1 MTTKNNE
8 IEGSSLT
15 IDKYVGN
22 VETMKKHAPQQLRRN
37 STRKRKSGDI
47 IDDVGPDKLISYP
60 GFTSDLNEKPVL
72 VNSRDAFFD
81 NNSRRSLAT
90 ICSLDDERIIK
101 PSKSFFDD
109 HDDDESYEV
118 NNNYSSRKSPSNF
131 QKRPLL
137 NSIVGD
143 GSPCGVDDFF
153 YGCNV
158 ISSWKRPLAW
168 SDEDDDEDNEDEE
181 NDNPSILG
189 IEMKR
194 QDTEENIREH
204 LSFPKTLGEEFVSL
218 YDESREVENSGSS
231 RRMIRRSSSSRVT
244 TLEENSR
251 HKLPGSKMFR
261 QTDIS
266 KVTAIHWDEKVMD
279 DDTLGKMAKL
289 SFS

>member
-1 MTTKNNE
+1 MTTKKNE
-8 IEGSSLT
+8 IEGALLT
-15 IDKYVGN
+15 IDKYVENG
-22 VETMKKHAPQQLRRN
+22 ETMGKHAPQQLRRN

-47 IDDVGPDKLISYP
+47 IDGAGPDKQISYP
-60 GFTSDLNEKPVL
+60 GFASNVNENPVL

-101 PSKSFFDD
+101 SSKSFFDE
-109 HDDDESYEV
+109 HDDDVSYEG
-118 NNNYSSRKSPSNF
+118 NDNYLSHKTSSNF
-131 QKRPLL
+131 QKKPLHS
-137 NSIVGD
+137 SIVGD

-168 SDEDDDEDNEDEE
+168 SDEDDDNGNEDEE
-181 NDNPSILG
+181 NDNPSILSN
-189 IEMKR
+189 EMKR
-194 QDTEENIREH
+194 QDTKDNIREH

-218 YDESREVENSGSS
+218 YDESRQSENSHSP

-279 DDTLGKMAKL
+279 NDTLEKMAKL